1 MLPSQARLAS
11 SRSFKTVYGRGR
23 SGATDLIVVYVLPRP
38 SGNKVRIGFTAGK
51 KVGGAVQRNR
61 AKRLM
66 REAARSLFTRISGSY
81 DVVIIARRAAAG
93 ASFSDVK
100 ADLEKILKRMGVL
113 ANAGG

>member
-11 SRSFKTVYGRGR
+11 SRSFKIVYSRGR
-23 SGATDLIVVYVLPRP
+23 SGVTDLIVVYVLPRP
-38 SGNKVRIGFTAGK
+38 SGNKVRFGFTAGK

-66 REAARSLFTRISGSY
+66 REAARSLLKQISGSY
-81 DVVIIARRAAAG
+81 DIVVVARRPAAS

-100 ADLEKILKRMGVL
+100 ADLEKTLRRMGVL
-113 ANAGG
+113 SNAGG